1 MGLACSAFGAMGA
14 VFAVRSRKKAQ

>member
-14 VFAVRSRKKAQ
+14 VFTVRSRKKAQ